1 MDQIGWAKTKVM
13 WNINEVSKEILAD
26 SSKEIKGP
34 KTMFK
39 ISSVAGEGPL
49 VTQK

>member
-1 MDQIGWAKTKVM
+1 M